1 MALMDALHA
10 TLLLVDVLSTL
21 AQALG
26 GSRLR
31 LCHLDL
37 TRVTDANL
45 SLNRVAVVL
54 KVDLCLA
61 LLLTCLTLGITG
73 FLPLLFILIVK
84 CLLDQE
90 LLAIIKLQLIVV
102 RVGSLVLRRLI
113 LRLNEIIER
122 FLGLGSPLI
131 EIVKHILV
139 RLLFTL
145 GL

>member
-1 MALMDALHA
+1 M
-10 TLLLVDVLSTL
+10 
-21 AQALG
+21 
-26 GSRLR
+26 
-31 LCHLDL
+31 
-37 TRVTDANL
+37 TDANL

-54 KVDLCLA
+54 EIDLCLA
-61 LLLTCLTLGITG
+61 LLLTCLTLGITR
-73 FLPLLFILIVK
+73 FLALLFVLIVK
-84 CLLDQE
+84 SLLDQE
-90 LLAIIKLQLIVV
+90 LLAIVKLQLIVV

-122 FLGLGSPLI
+122 FLGLSSSLI